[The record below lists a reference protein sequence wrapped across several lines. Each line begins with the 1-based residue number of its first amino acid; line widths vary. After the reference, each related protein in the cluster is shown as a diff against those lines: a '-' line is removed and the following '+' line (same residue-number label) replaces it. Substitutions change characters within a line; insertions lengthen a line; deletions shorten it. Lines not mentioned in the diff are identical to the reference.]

1 MADNS
6 SSDAE
11 KTEEPT
17 QKKLED
23 ARQKG
28 DIPKSQE
35 VNTWFVM
42 IGITLLVAL
51 FSGDAA
57 AKLMHLLSNV
67 LENSHSIAM
76 DSGGILYLLKNIGS
90 EILGILMAP
99 FLLLLVFA
107 VAGNLVQN
115 MPRISAEQ
123 LKPKLSKISPASGA
137 KRLFS
142 STALV
147 NFSTGLAKLTIVS
160 AMMFFVIW
168 PERDRL
174 DPIVMS
180 DIASLLPT
188 IRDMVVNLLVG
199 VISILTVIAGAD
211 LIYQRQKWMKKQR
224 MTFQEVKDEHKQMEG
239 DPIVKGKLRQLRQ
252 ERGRKRMMASVPE
265 ASVVI
270 TNPTHY
276 AIALKYEK
284 GMGAPICLAKGMDA
298 IAFKIREIAEEHA
311 IPVVENPPLA
321 RALYATVDVDG
332 EIDSEHYKAVAE
344 VIGYVMNIRGR
355 LRKKRKLEI
364 DSPENRR

>member
-17 QKKLED
+17 FKRLED

-28 DIPKSQE
+28 DVPKSQE

-42 IGITLLVAL
+42 IGITLLIAL

-57 AKLMHLLSNV
+57 VRIKNLLAGV
-67 LENSHSIAM
+67 LENADTIPMDAGHVLNLINSIGF
-76 DSGGILYLLKNIGS
+76 DILV
-90 EILGILMAP
+90 ILMVP
-99 FLLLLVFA
+99 FLILVVSA
-107 VAGNLVQN
+107 LAGNIFQN
-115 MPRISAEQ
+115 PPNISAEQ
-123 LKPKLSKISPASGA
+123 LKPKLSKISPGAGA

-142 STALV
+142 STSVV
-147 NFSTGLAKLTIVS
+147 NFVIGLAKLAIVS
-160 AMMFFVIW
+160 AMMFYIIW
-168 PERDRL
+168 PERDLL
-174 DPIVMS
+174 DAMVTSEIVTV
-180 DIASLLPT
+180 LPT
-188 IRDMVVNLLVG
+188 IRDLVVNLLVG

-211 LIYQRQKWMKKQR
+211 LFYQRQKWMKKQK

-252 ERGRKRMMASVPE
+252 ERGRKRMMANVPD

-276 AIALKYEK
+276 AIALKYEQ
-284 GMGAPICLAKGMDA
+284 GMGAPICLAKGVDA
-298 IAFKIREIAEEHA
+298 LAFKIRELAEEHA

-321 RALYATVDVDG
+321 RALYATVDIDG
-332 EIDSEHYKAVAE
+332 EIDAEHYKAVAQ

-355 LRKKRKLEI
+355 LKRKQKTL
-364 DSPENRR
+364 N